1 MRTVNSIRRRAAP
14 ALAVALVLLAAA
26 SARGESDWML
36 ALRLGEEQ
44 VEGRPLAWDAATVY
58 LLGRDGRL
66 WQFAPGEATDFR
78 KTSSR
83 FQSYSVSKLRAMLL
97 RELGQAYEVSGTSHY
112 LVAHPRGQ
120 RQRWAERLEELY
132 RSLVRYFAVRGFR
145 IEEPAFPLVA
155 VVCPS
160 RAEFVRRCQVRQTVR
175 GASIDGM
182 YLLESNR
189 IVLSDAGSGAER
201 LNEAVLIHEATHQTL
216 FNTSIQNRFVPA
228 PLWTAEGLALL
239 FEAPGVHDSSRH
251 PERSQRINRERLA
264 DFRRAVL
271 ARHRPEMLA
280 ELIASD
286 DHFRRDPIA
295 AYAEAWALVF
305 YLVETQ
311 PRQFAEYL
319 ARCAARR
326 PFTAYPADERTAD
339 FAAVFGVDWRMLEAR
354 LLRFVA
360 QLE

>member
-1 MRTVNSIRRRAAP
+1 MS
-14 ALAVALVLLAAA
+14 ALVIALVLLAAA
-26 SARGESDWML
+26 GARGESDWML

-44 VEGRPLAWDAATVY
+44 VEGRPLAWDASTVC

-83 FQSYSVSKLRAMLL
+83 FQSYSVSEIRAMLL

-120 RQRWAERLEELY
+120 RQRWAERFEELY

-145 IEEPAFPLVA
+145 VEGPPFPLVA

-175 GASIDGM
+175 GVSIDGT

-189 IVLSDAGSGAER
+189 IVLYDAGSDAEEF
-201 LNEAVLIHEATHQTL
+201 NEAVLIHEATHQSL
-216 FNTSIQNRFVPA
+216 FNTGIQNRFVPA
-228 PLWTAEGLALL
+228 PLWAAEGLALM

-251 PERSQRINRERLA
+251 PERSERINGERLA
-264 DFRRAVL
+264 DFRRVVL
-271 ARHRPEMLA
+271 ARHRPEILA

-319 ARCAARR
+319 ARSAARQ

-339 FAAVFGVDWRMLEAR
+339 FTAVFGGDWRMLEAR